1 MGEKNGANIIKVLL
15 VEDNLGDA
23 FLIEEKLK
31 LDNKSLWFQLTHV
44 ERLGEAIARIGAE
57 KIDVILL
64 DLSLPDSQGLET
76 FLRLQEQAESLPIV
90 VLTGM
95 NDEQL
100 AIQAVRQGAQD
111 YLVKNTAIAE
121 LLVHAIRYAI
131 ERKGTQEELK
141 KRSLQLEAANR
152 ELKRRT
158 EQLEALNR
166 ELETFSY
173 TVSHDLRNPLQ
184 TIDGFSYMLQTIYAE
199 QLEGKGQHYIEMMR
213 QAVGDMG
220 QLIED
225 LLNLSLAVRSEIE
238 WEEVDLSAMVFDIT
252 KSLQMRQPSRQAKFS
267 IAPNII
273 IQGDENLLRIALENL
288 VGNAWKYTSKEK
300 QTSIEFGV
308 CTVSTCPGK
317 KTHDDRVYFLRD
329 NGVGFDMEGADKLFT
344 PFRRLHQASE
354 FEGTGIG
361 LATVQRILHSH
372 GGRIWAEAAI
382 NQGATFYFTIAQ
394 YAENLEDES
403 SIEYQTS

>member
-1 MGEKNGANIIKVLL
+1 MNKEQALVKGNMGERNGANIIRVLL

-31 LDNKSLWFQLTHV
+31 IDNNNLWFHLTHV
-44 ERLGEAIARIGAE
+44 ERLAEAIARLSAE
-57 KIDVILL
+57 NIDVILL

-76 FLRLQEQAESLPIV
+76 FLTLQEQASSLPIV

-95 NDEQL
+95 DDEQL
-100 AIQAVRQGAQD
+100 AMQAVRQGAQD

-152 ELKRRT
+152 ALQRRT
-158 EQLEALNR
+158 EQLEALNK

-184 TIDGFSYMLQTIYAE
+184 TIDGFSYMLQATYAK

-225 LLNLSLAVRSEIE
+225 LLNLSLAVRSEIK
-238 WEEVDLSAMVFDIT
+238 W
-252 KSLQMRQPSRQAKFS
+252 
-267 IAPNII
+267 
-273 IQGDENLLRIALENL
+273 
-288 VGNAWKYTSKEK
+288 
-300 QTSIEFGV
+300 
-308 CTVSTCPGK
+308 
-317 KTHDDRVYFLRD
+317 
-329 NGVGFDMEGADKLFT
+329 
-344 PFRRLHQASE
+344 
-354 FEGTGIG
+354 
-361 LATVQRILHSH
+361 
-372 GGRIWAEAAI
+372 
-382 NQGATFYFTIAQ
+382 
-394 YAENLEDES
+394 
-403 SIEYQTS
+403 

>member
-1 MGEKNGANIIKVLL
+1 MGTRNGVNIIRVLL

-31 LDNKSLWFQLTHV
+31 LSNNMWFQLLHV
-44 ERLGEAIARIGAE
+44 ERLSEAIASLSAE

-76 FLRLQEQAESLPIV
+76 FLTLQEQASSLPIV

-95 NDEQL
+95 NDEDL

-131 ERKGTQEELK
+131 ERKRTQEELK

-152 ELKRRT
+152 ELQKRT

-166 ELETFSY
+166 ELESFSY

-184 TIDGFSYMLQTIYAE
+184 TIDGFSYMLQTTYAN

-225 LLNLSLAVRSEIE
+225 LLNLSLAVRSEIK
-238 WEEVDLSAMVFDIT
+238 WEQVDLSAMVFDIT

-267 IAPNII
+267 ISPNII

-288 VGNAWKYTSKEK
+288 VGNAWKYTSKGK

-308 CTVSTCPGK
+308 CTVANCPGK
-317 KTHDDRVYFLRD
+317 HAHADEVYFLRD
-329 NGVGFDMEGADKLFT
+329 NGVGFDMGSADQLFT
-344 PFRRLHQASE
+344 PFRRLHKASE
-354 FEGTGIG
+354 FQGTGIG
-361 LATVQRILHSH
+361 LATVQRIIHSH

-382 NQGATFYFTIAQ
+382 DVGATFYFTLAQ
-394 YAENLEDES
+394 DAENLEYES
-403 SIEYQTS
+403 SIEYKTS